1 MLTMLTIRN
10 FQCFG
15 DVEIE
20 FGNPVVFKG
29 PNNVNRRGI
38 LTPCGG

>member
-1 MLTMLTIRN
+1 MLTIRN

-20 FGNPVVFKG
+20 FGNPVVVKG
-29 PNNVNRRGI
+29 PNGI
-38 LTPCGG
+38 VKLTKS

>member
-1 MLTMLTIRN
+1 MLTIRN

-29 PNNVNRRGI
+29 PNNSGK
-38 LTPCGG
+38 TSAM